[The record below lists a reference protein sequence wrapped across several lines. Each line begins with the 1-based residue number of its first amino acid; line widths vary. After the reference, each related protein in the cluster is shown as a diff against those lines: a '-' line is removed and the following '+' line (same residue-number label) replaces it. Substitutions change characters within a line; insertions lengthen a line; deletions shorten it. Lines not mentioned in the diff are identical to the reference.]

1 MGTTSVGAETT
12 TVGSSAVQG
21 DAGGTAPAAAPAP
34 GPLDALVARLDAQF
48 GASPLAQ
55 VVGAGRLAKRREAA
69 SQTKCLVLNLARTRI
84 AIRMENVLEIQ
95 TPPPITPIPNVPS
108 WLLGVTNLRGE
119 IVSTVDLRG
128 YLGMEV
134 RPIDQD
140 KRVVVVRSLKD
151 ELTTGLVVDRVEGIR
166 GLPLDRI
173 GRPSIDLP
181 ERLAPFVIGLMP
193 QEGGVLVVVDVEK
206 LLLSPEM
213 RQFEP
218 N

>member
-1 MGTTSVGAETT
+1 METTSVGVER
-12 TVGSSAVQG
+12 
-21 DAGGTAPAAAPAP
+21 AGTEDQAAAATP

-48 GASPLAQ
+48 GSSPLAQ

-69 SQTKCLVLNLARTRI
+69 SQTKCLVLHLARTRI

-134 RPIDQD
+134 RPVDQD
-140 KRVVVVRSLKD
+140 KRVVVARSLKD
-151 ELTTGLVVDRVEGIR
+151 EMTTGLVVDRVEGIR

-181 ERLAPFVIGLMP
+181 ERLAPYVIGLLP